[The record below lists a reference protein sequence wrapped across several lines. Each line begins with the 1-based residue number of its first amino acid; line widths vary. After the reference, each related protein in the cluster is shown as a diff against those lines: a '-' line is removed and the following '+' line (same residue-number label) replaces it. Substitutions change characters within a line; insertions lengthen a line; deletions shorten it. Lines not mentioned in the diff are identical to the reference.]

1 MMSGGV
7 RESPR
12 SIHTHTA
19 GVSLACGCH
28 LQARTCIS
36 PHQLQRAKETW
47 LSRLPT
53 LICTPAVVPPRVER
67 ASRSA
72 QAVFRTHDAAFA
84 SARGKDAT
92 DAGDGASGDLHKR
105 SSTLTSD
112 CTPSTQPSWEGGSQ
126 TYSRTL
132 RFAGYSYSTRHPT
145 LIRSGDRPLT
155 FATKNQSVINRGR
168 TLVSCLVGSI
178 TQSISLS
185 SDHYIHPFV
194 LQQLQPPRAQWKG
207 TIRHHHHLA
216 ARDITRTTHP
226 TSIPKPRP
234 LNELGSVPPYPR
246 SNHTHPSA
254 SPLSAPPS
262 PPSRV
267 PLTALLALSAT
278 RRRSHRSPR
287 PTSAA
292 ARPDIAY
299 LSIHRATA
307 SPWY

>member
-226 TSIPKPRP
+226 TSIPKP
-234 LNELGSVPPYPR
+234 LNELGSVPPYSR

>member
-1 MMSGGV
+1 MLSVLFDVDGSSCCACSAVANVCIHPDPLWPLGHCAGTSQMDTAHWRALMDTWKPRWLGGGRVDDV
-7 RESPR
+7 RRRPGVTT
-12 SIHTHTA
+12 IDTHTHTA
-19 GVSLACGCH
+19 GMSLACGCH
-28 LQARTCIS
+28 LQARTCIR

-145 LIRSGDRPLT
+145 LIRFGDRPLT

-194 LQQLQPPRAQWKG
+194 L
-207 TIRHHHHLA
+207 
-216 ARDITRTTHP
+216 
-226 TSIPKPRP
+226 
-234 LNELGSVPPYPR
+234 
-246 SNHTHPSA
+246 
-254 SPLSAPPS
+254 
-262 PPSRV
+262 
-267 PLTALLALSAT
+267 
-278 RRRSHRSPR
+278 
-287 PTSAA
+287 
-292 ARPDIAY
+292 
-299 LSIHRATA
+299 
-307 SPWY
+307 